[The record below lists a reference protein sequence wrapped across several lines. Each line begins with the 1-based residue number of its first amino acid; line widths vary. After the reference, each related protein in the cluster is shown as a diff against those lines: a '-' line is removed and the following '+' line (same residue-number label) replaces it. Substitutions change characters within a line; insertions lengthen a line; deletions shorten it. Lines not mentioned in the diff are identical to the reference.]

1 MLDTIHINLKHII
14 SDKIKHK
21 NGWKKSKKNCYKVY
35 KKVKL
40 KNGSGIYMAYYIGQ
54 CNLELQF
61 SVPKLLTGTNVT
73 AYRFNQSDIVEQ
85 IIVSTIE
92 KELGITVST
101 KDMDICRVD
110 INRDFVFKNEDAAEA
125 VMEFAKK
132 ILPLAYEK
140 RKDYPTGFTS
150 LTAKGNG
157 LRVYR
162 KDLDKHIPKKLR
174 EQLEPTIRF
183 EFQMNRKSATTLW
196 GRRPNL
202 HQVLTNQVSVELVWN
217 KQLGKYGLD
226 KKIVTRRELHKIA
239 FNHITQFS
247 LRQTLKQINDEPSF
261 DNKKERPKQLAVT
274 RRFKELGICP
284 YSCEVPF
291 TLKIKVCNTIMTIQ
305 RKKKRIWN
313 NTANNYRTNKS
324 IVRDTARKT
333 KWYLDSS

>member
-40 KNGSGIYMAYYIGQ
+40 ENGSSIYMAYYIGQ

-61 SVPKLLTGTNVT
+61 SVPKILTGTNVT
-73 AYRFNQSDIVEQ
+73 TYNFNQSDAVEH

-92 KELGITVST
+92 KELGINVST

-110 INRDFVFKNEDAAEA
+110 INRDFVFKKEDTAEA
-125 VMEFAKK
+125 VMEFARK

-140 RKDYPTGFTS
+140 REDYPTGFTS

-174 EQLEPTIRF
+174 ERLDPTIRF
-183 EFQMNRKSATTLW
+183 EFQMNKKSATALW
-196 GRRPNL
+196 GYRPNL

-226 KKIVTRRELHKIA
+226 KKIVTRQELHKIA
-239 FNHITQFS
+239 LEHITQPS
-247 LRQTLKQINDEPSF
+247 LRQSLKQINDDPSF

-284 YSCEVPF
+284 YSCEVSF

-305 RKKKRIWN
+305 RKKKQIWN
-313 NTANNYRTNKS
+313 NTANNYRNNNS
-324 IVRDTARKT
+324 FVRDTARKA

>member
-1 MLDTIHINLKHII
+1 MLDTIHINLKQII
-14 SDKIKHK
+14 SNKIKHK
-21 NGWKKSKKNCYKVY
+21 NGWKKSKKNCYKAY
-35 KKVKL
+35 KKVEL
-40 KNGSGIYMAYYIGQ
+40 ENGSSIYMAYYCGQ

-73 AYRFNQSDIVEQ
+73 AYNFNQSDVVEQ
-85 IIVSTIE
+85 IVVSTIE
-92 KELGITVST
+92 KELGIQVSI
-101 KDMDICRVD
+101 KDMYICRID
-110 INRDFVFKNEDAAEA
+110 INRDFVFKKEDTAEA
-125 VMEFAKK
+125 VMEFARK

-140 RKDYPTGFTS
+140 REDYPTGFTS

-174 EQLEPTIRF
+174 EQLDPTVRF
-183 EFQMNRKSATTLW
+183 EFQMNKKSATALW
-196 GRRPNL
+196 GYRPNL

-226 KKIVTRRELHKIA
+226 KKIVTRQELHQIA
-239 FNHITQFS
+239 LEHITQPS
-247 LRQTLKQINDEPSF
+247 LRQSLKQINDEPSF

-284 YSCEVPF
+284 YSCEVSF

-313 NTANNYRTNKS
+313 NTANNYRNNKS
-324 IVRDTARKT
+324 IVIDTAIKT